1 LTSQICIPDII
12 EQPSKNIPAYQSEML
27 GEGIKCVHTQSS
39 RLPGGLRTSPYRS
52 GLAEQIASYWLI
64 RRWGQIFSETFL
76 CCTVA
81 IDMIGFEICET
92 PLSIRS
98 FNELES
104 RPRCSSALAPLSL
117 SQGNL
122 GKAGGIA
129 NTTHECIWTSA
140 SSNSLWRYIISRI
153 IKDPTPSPLS
163 PSREA
168 YDWRR
173 LPHLCPRPCSLEISS
188 TILRCRGSRA
198 AERL

>member
-1 LTSQICIPDII
+1 VCTHPKFKIARWFT
-12 EQPSKNIPAYQSEML
+12 NI
-27 GEGIKCVHTQSS
+27 T
-39 RLPGGLRTSPYRS
+39 LPQWSGGANRIL
-52 GLAEQIASYWLI
+52 LANKAMGSNI
-64 RRWGQIFSETFL
+64 SETFL

-81 IDMIGFEICET
+81 IGMIGFEICET

-98 FNELES
+98 FDELES
-104 RPRCSSALAPLSL
+104 RPRCSSALTPLSL

-168 YDWRR
+168 CDWRR